1 MSYLFANL
9 FEMLPEAEDLLN
21 LEPEELAGRLLLSF
35 GDNKDNINLRS
46 IIACKPM
53 SEQLKR
59 TMPKDH
65 HLKYPRECYEDVLYA
80 LMEAWQWLESKV
92 LVAQKPADLDGYG
105 DSGGR
110 IHYFVTRRGR
120 SIKTLEDFENYRKNN
135 STM

>member
-1 MSYLFANL
+1 MSYLFVNL

-21 LEPEELAGRLLLSF
+21 REPEDLAGRLLLSL
-35 GDNKDNINLRS
+35 GDYQDGINPIE

-53 SEQLKR
+53 LGELKR

-65 HLKYPRECYEDVLYA
+65 QLKYPHKSHEDVLLA

-92 LVAQKPADLDGYG
+92 LVARKPADLDGHSN
-105 DSGGR
+105 SGESDR
-110 IHYFVTRRGR
+110 YFITRRGR